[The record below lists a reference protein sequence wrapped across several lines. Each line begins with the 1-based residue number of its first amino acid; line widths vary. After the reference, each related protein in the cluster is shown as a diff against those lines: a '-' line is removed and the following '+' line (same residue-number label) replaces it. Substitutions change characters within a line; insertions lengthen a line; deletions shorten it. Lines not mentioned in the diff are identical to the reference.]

1 MPLLS
6 AKDLATWSGGAWEGA
21 APPSARGVCADTRRL
36 REGDL
41 YVALAGPRFDGHD
54 FIGAA
59 FAAGASAVMAE
70 RAPVPAPGPVLRVGD
85 TRKALGELAAGYRR
99 TLDARLIG
107 VTGSV
112 GKTTVKEMTADML
125 AQAAPTARTL
135 GNWNNDIGLPLSVLA
150 IEPVHRYGVM
160 EVGTSHPGEIAA
172 LCACL
177 RPDWGLVTAV
187 GPGHL
192 EYFDSVQA
200 IAREKAELLRSLPPG
215 GLAFLSRDDAW
226 YELLYAATPCPVV
239 TVSLEAGADYRGRP
253 DPAGG
258 LRFTVEER
266 ESGQAAELEVP
277 LPGRHLVADALLAV
291 AVGRRCG
298 LSWEAIGAALAR
310 FRPQPLRWARSVAR
324 GVAFVNDA
332 YNANPMS
339 MKAALETFA
348 KSPVEGRR
356 WLVLGGMLELGAAEC
371 DLHRQLG
378 RIVAA
383 GPWAGLLA
391 VGPLGAWIAEGAR
404 EAGLSDGRAFLCPD
418 AETAAR
424 RLLQWTRPG
433 DAVLLKASRAE
444 QLEKVLEAFAAG

>member
-6 AKDLATWSGGAWEGA
+6 AKDLATWSGGAWAGA
-21 APPSARGVCADTRRL
+21 APPSVRGVCTDTRRL
-36 REGDL
+36 RAGDL
-41 YVALAGPRFDGHD
+41 YVALRGPHFDGHD
-54 FIGAA
+54 FIGQA

-70 RAPVPAPGPVLRVGD
+70 HAPVPAPGPVLRVVD
-85 TRKALGELAAGYRR
+85 TRKALGGLAAGYRR
-99 TLDARLIG
+99 TLAARLIG

-112 GKTTVKEMTADML
+112 GKTTVKEMTADVL

-135 GNWNNDIGLPLSVLA
+135 GNWNNDIGLPLSLLA
-150 IEPVHRYGVM
+150 IEPVHRYAVL
-160 EVGTSHPGEIAA
+160 EVGTSHPGEIAP

-177 RPDWGLVTAV
+177 RPDWGMVTAV

-192 EYFDSVQA
+192 EHFDSVEA
-200 IAREKAELLRSLPPG
+200 IAREKAALLRALPPG
-215 GLAFLSRDDAW
+215 GLAFLPRDDAW
-226 YELLYAATPCPVV
+226 FELLFAATPCPVV

-258 LRFTVEER
+258 LRFRVEER
-266 ESGQAAELEVP
+266 ESGEAAELELP
-277 LPGRHLVADALLAV
+277 LPGRHLVADALFAV
-291 AVGRRCG
+291 AAGRRCG
-298 LSWEAIGAALAR
+298 LSWGAIGAALGR
-310 FRPQPLRWARSVAR
+310 YKPPPLRWARSAVR

-339 MKAALETFA
+339 MKAALEAFA
-348 KSPVEGRR
+348 KMPVEGRR

-378 RIVAA
+378 RIAA
-383 GPWAGLLA
+383 GGPWAGLLA
-391 VGPLGAWIAEGAR
+391 VGPRGVWIVEGAR
-404 EAGLSDGRAFLCPD
+404 EAGLSDDRAFCCSD
-418 AETAAR
+418 TAAAAV
-424 RLLQWTRPG
+424 RLKQWAGPG